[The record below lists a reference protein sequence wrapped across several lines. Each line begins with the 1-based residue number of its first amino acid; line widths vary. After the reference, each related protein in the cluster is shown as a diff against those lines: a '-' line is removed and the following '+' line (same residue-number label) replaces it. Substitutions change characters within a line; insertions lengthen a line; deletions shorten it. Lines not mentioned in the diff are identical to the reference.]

1 MQGHRAH
8 TAGRRFLKRLG
19 VSLLMAVL
27 FGCVL
32 GLLVYL
38 RAPRTA
44 ATRGEDSPAWV
55 PSAALEAAQAW
66 LEGYERLSYDW
77 RARELGARSDRP
89 DEAVVVAI
97 DDETLAEARQDDRP
111 GVATWPW
118 PRELVGGVAH
128 RLVKEGALLVLVDL
142 PFPELSPS
150 TCHDPRQPAQPL
162 SPDDAAFHAWLQK
175 EPGKALLSFSWEALG
190 SRVLPPAS
198 RLWPYR
204 VRVGTYATTDEAR
217 SRAQAVL
224 AMQRPAFVIPAGKQ
238 VEVWSGA
245 TDEADARAQGAR
257 LGASAAA
264 IEERRAA
271 DDAYRLGPTDLF
283 VSLAAVHV
291 QGLDAA
297 KLVEVRQLE
306 HPVAPLLGGGTGFGA
321 VTLPADPDGVV
332 RAVPHLVAYTV
343 RGERHVLPSLPLAA
357 AMRLAGTRTLRYAQ
371 GRLHIGEAYSVPM
384 DESGFSLLRWDA
396 PTAGRGSRGS
406 LARSI
411 RAWNVLLNHFDVEA
425 ERPARFDNDLEGRTV
440 VLTRTAGEPGH
451 LRPTPIG
458 LQTPGG
464 AVLGQALVNIL
475 RSDGISRATP
485 DLDLLLTVGLAF
497 LGAFLALSL
506 SFLLR
511 SVRGA
516 VLYVGF
522 LIAVGAGYSAAAAYV
537 FIQQRLWV
545 AMAGP
550 LMAMVGAFVVTILYA
565 FSTERQIRDFVHN
578 ALGRYVS
585 PEVAKLVARDL
596 SLMQPERRQMSVYVC
611 DIEGFTRLAEGLQP
625 GQLVALFNEYLT
637 ELTAVVRSTA
647 GQADKYIGDSVM
659 AFWGAPVRTDRHAH
673 LACEAALKM
682 RAAVADKQDA
692 WEKRYGRR
700 LGIRAGIDTGELV
713 VGDMGTELKSNYTV
727 LGDSVGL
734 AARFESVNKLYGT
747 DVLVG
752 DTTAKL
758 ASDAYVFR
766 LVDQVRLK
774 GRPQP
779 VRVHELLARRGEIT
793 PRLQEQLAL
802 YEQALTA
809 YHQRHFPE
817 AHVLFQRAAT
827 EYKDPV
833 AAVYAVRCARFIG
846 TPPPADWDG
855 VHGLEDLRSQAPHAA
870 AA

>member
-1 MQGHRAH
+1 
-8 TAGRRFLKRLG
+8 
-19 VSLLMAVL
+19 MAVL

-38 RAPRTA
+38 RAPRVYTP
-44 ATRGEDSPAWV
+44 RGEESPAWV
-55 PSAALEAAQAW
+55 PSAALETAQEW
-66 LEGYERLSYDW
+66 LEGYERVSYDW
-77 RARELGARSDRP
+77 RARELGARSIRP

-118 PRELVGGVAH
+118 PRQLVGGVAN
-128 RLVKEGALLVLVDL
+128 RLVQEGALLVLVDL

-150 TCHDPRQPAQPL
+150 TCHDPRQPFQPL
-162 SPDDAAFHAWLQK
+162 SADDAAFHALLER
-175 EPGKALLSFSWEALG
+175 EPGRALLSFAWEAQ
-190 SRVLPPAS
+190 SPRVLPPAS

-204 VRVGTYATTDEAR
+204 VRVGTYATTEQAR
-217 SRAQAVL
+217 SRAQEVL
-224 AMQRPAFVIPAGKQ
+224 AMQRPAFVIPAGEQ

-257 LGASAAA
+257 LGAASAAV
-264 IEERRAA
+264 EERRAA
-271 DDAYRLGPTDLF
+271 DDAHRVGPTDLF
-283 VSLAAVHV
+283 VSLAAVQV
-291 QGLDAA
+291 YGLDAA

-343 RGERHVLPSLPLAA
+343 RGQRHVLPSLPLAA
-357 AMRLAGTRTLRYAQ
+357 AMRLAGTRTLRYEG
-371 GRLHIGEAYSVPM
+371 GRLYVGESYSVPM

-411 RAWNVLLNHFDVEA
+411 RAWNVLLNHFDVAA

-440 VLTRTAGEPGH
+440 VLTRTSGESGH

-458 LQTPGG
+458 AQTPGG

-475 RSDGISRATP
+475 RSDGVTRATP
-485 DLDLLLTVGLAF
+485 NLDLLLTVGMGF

-516 VLYVGF
+516 LLYVGF
-522 LIAVGAGYSAAAAYV
+522 LAAAGAGYTAAAAWF

-596 SLMQPERRQMSVYVC
+596 SLMRPERRQMTVYVC
-611 DIEGFTRLAEGLQP
+611 DIEGFTRLAEGLP
-625 GQLVALFNEYLT
+625 PEQLVGLFNAYFT

-647 GQADKYIGDSVM
+647 GQLDKYIGDAVM

-682 RAAVADKQDA
+682 RAAVTEKQAA
-692 WEKRYGRR
+692 WEKKYGRR

-727 LGDSVGL
+727 LGDSVSL
-734 AARFESVNKLYGT
+734 AARLESLNKLYGT
-747 DVLVG
+747 YVLVG
-752 DTTAKL
+752 DASAKL
-758 ASDAYVFR
+758 AADAYVFR
-766 LVDQVRLK
+766 VVDQVRIK
-774 GRPQP
+774 GRAQP
-779 VRVHELLARRGEIT
+779 VRLHELLARRGEIT

-817 AHVLFQRAAT
+817 AHLLFQRAST
-827 EYKDPV
+827 EYQDPV
-833 AAVYAVRCARFIG
+833 AAVYVVRCARFIG

-855 VHGLEDLRSQAPHAA
+855 VHGLEDLRPQAATAA

>member
-8 TAGRRFLKRLG
+8 SAGRRFFKRLG
-19 VSLLMAVL
+19 VSLLVAVL

-38 RAPRTA
+38 RAPRA
-44 ATRGEDSPAWV
+44 AAPREEASPAWV
-55 PSAALEAAQAW
+55 PSSAVETAQEW
-66 LEGYERLSYDW
+66 LEGYERGTYDW
-77 RARELGARSDRP
+77 RVRVLGERSVRP

-118 PRELVGGVAH
+118 PRQLVGGMVH
-128 RLVKEGALLVLVDL
+128 RLVEEGALLVLVDL

-150 TCHDPRQPAQPL
+150 ACIDPKLPALPLSADDASFHEWLERQP
-162 SPDDAAFHAWLQK
+162 
-175 EPGKALLSFSWEALG
+175 GRALLSFSWEAQG

-204 VRVGTYATTDEAR
+204 VKVGAYATTTEAR

-224 AMQRPAFVIPAGKQ
+224 AVQRPAFVIPAGKQ
-238 VEVWSGA
+238 VEVWGGA
-245 TDEADARAQGAR
+245 TDEADARTLGGR
-257 LGASAAA
+257 LGAGTAV

-291 QGLDAA
+291 PGLDASR
-297 KLVEVRQLE
+297 LVEVRQLE

-321 VTLPADPDGVV
+321 ITLPADPDGVV

-357 AMRLAGTRTLRYAQ
+357 AMRLAGTRKLRYAQ
-371 GRLHIGEAYSVPM
+371 GRLYVGDEYSVPM

-411 RAWNVLLNHFDVEA
+411 RAWNVLLNVFDVEA

-440 VLTRTAGEPGH
+440 VLTRTSGDSAH

-458 LQTPGG
+458 SQTPGG
-464 AVLGQALVNIL
+464 AILGQALVNIL
-475 RSDGISRATP
+475 RSDGVTRATP
-485 DLDLLLTVGLAF
+485 DLDLLLTVGMAF

-516 VLYVGF
+516 VLYLGF
-522 LIAVGAGYSAAAAYV
+522 LGAAGAGYAAAAAWF
-537 FIQQRLWV
+537 FIEQRLWI

-550 LMAMVGAFVVTILYA
+550 LMAMVGAFAVTIGYA
-565 FSTERQIRDFVHN
+565 FSTERQVRDFVHN

-585 PEVAKLVARDL
+585 PEVARLVARDL
-596 SLMQPERRQMSVYVC
+596 SLMRPERRQMSVYVC
-611 DIEGFTRLAEGLQP
+611 DIEGFTRLSEGLAP
-625 GQLVALFNEYLT
+625 EQLVGLFNEYLT
-637 ELTAVVRSTA
+637 ELAAVVRSTA
-647 GQADKYIGDSVM
+647 GQVDKYIGDAVM

-682 RAAVADKQDA
+682 QAAIADKQDV
-692 WEKRYGRR
+692 WEKKYGRR
-700 LGIRAGIDTGELV
+700 LGFRAGIDTGEVV
-713 VGDMGTELKSNYTV
+713 VGDMGSELKSNYTV

-747 DVLVG
+747 YVLVG

-758 ASDAYVFR
+758 ASDGYVFR
-766 LVDQVRLK
+766 VVDQVRLK
-774 GRPQP
+774 GRAQP
-779 VRVHELLARRGEIT
+779 VRVHELMGRHGEIT
-793 PRLQEQLAL
+793 PRVQEQLAL

-817 AHVLFQRAAT
+817 AHILFQRAAT
-827 EYKDPV
+827 EYQDPV
-833 AAVYAVRCARFIG
+833 AAVYVVRCARFIG

-855 VHGLEDLRSQAPHAA
+855 VHGLEDVRSPPPAQAA
-870 AA
+870 